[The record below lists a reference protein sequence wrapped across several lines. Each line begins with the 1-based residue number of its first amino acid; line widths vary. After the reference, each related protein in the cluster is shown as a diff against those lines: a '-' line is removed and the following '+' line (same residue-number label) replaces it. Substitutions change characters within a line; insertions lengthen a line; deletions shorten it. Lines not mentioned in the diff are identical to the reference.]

1 MNAAVENQELT
12 ETEALP
18 ATETQAAVEPL
29 SAKPAKNRRGRPK
42 RREIRTY
49 EQWVSGCASQ
59 TALARK
65 LNVSRPRVV
74 QIIGKVERWLAAHP
88 DDQMAARIRV
98 RCTTRLELLYVK
110 SMESFAK
117 SRKKVETFKNRT
129 MSRMR
134 SGCQPV
140 VTTVEERVKR
150 DPLTGN
156 VRFLNAAM
164 RSVERMWRLY
174 ADIDGRKRN
183 A

>member
-1 MNAAVENQELT
+1 MTAAVENQELP
-12 ETEALP
+12 EAAP
-18 ATETQAAVEPL
+18 AAEEQAAVEPTV
-29 SAKPAKNRRGRPK
+29 SKPAKNRRGRPR
-42 RREIRTY
+42 RREIWAY
-49 EQWVSGCASQ
+49 EQWVSGCASHS
-59 TALARK
+59 ALARK
-65 LNVSRPRVV
+65 LNLSRPRVT

-88 DDQMAARIRV
+88 EDRMAARIRV

-110 SMESFAK
+110 SMEGFAK

-174 ADIDGRKRN
+174 ADIDGRKSN

>member
-1 MNAAVENQELT
+1 M
-12 ETEALP
+12 
-18 ATETQAAVEPL
+18 
-29 SAKPAKNRRGRPK
+29 KG
-42 RREIRTY
+42 Y
-49 EQWVSGCASQ
+49 
-59 TALARK
+59 
-65 LNVSRPRVV
+65 
-74 QIIGKVERWLAAHP
+74 
-88 DDQMAARIRV
+88 
-98 RCTTRLELLYVK
+98 
-110 SMESFAK
+110 AK

-174 ADIDGRKRN
+174 ADIEGRDDH

>member
-1 MNAAVENQELT
+1 MSTAL
-12 ETEALP
+12 ETEPLP
-18 ATETQAAVEPL
+18 ATAPAAEEQ
-29 SAKPAKNRRGRPK
+29 PAAEKISRPTRSRRGKPK
-42 RREIRTY
+42 RREIWAY
-49 EQWVSGCASQ
+49 EQWISGFASQ
-59 TALARK
+59 TGLAKR
-65 LNVSRPRVV
+65 LNVSRPRLT

-88 DDQMAARIRV
+88 EDQMAARIRV

-110 SMESFAK
+110 SMEGYAK

-150 DPLTGN
+150 DPTTGN

-174 ADIDGRKRN
+174 EASEGPPK
-183 A
+183 